1 MLKSFKVS
9 GFTSIIDPISIN
21 FMAPENRRIK
31 NTKYEDNFFENR
43 IAKSVVLF
51 GGNAT
56 GKTNILKAVNRIC
69 NIMKFGLNSIKNK
82 SELTEKYEL
91 EFVIN
96 KATYSYILEFSSE
109 KLIYEKLCKD
119 NKQIYEFKNDKLKF
133 ESKKDFETIFS
144 VVSKDTI
151 LYKLR
156 DNQIEDIDNLIKEVL
171 FVAFSEMINTFE
183 IISKVQR
190 ITFEKNKKEYIE
202 KHKDEVLEIVKILD
216 NSIDD
221 YDFVSL
227 DENNYV
233 LRIIRNSRFFILDME
248 SSGIKKIF
256 SIINVFLANLELDFN
271 SIMLIDE
278 LDSSISTT
286 SLIRLLNGFINSSI
300 NTKAQFIVTSHNPLI
315 FDTDMLSP
323 TQIYIVGKQDCKT
336 TIKCLDEFELRNDKR
351 KAYLNYLRGDY
362 E

>member
-9 GFTSIIDPISIN
+9 GFASIIDPISIN
-21 FMAPENRRIK
+21 FMATENRRIK

-56 GKTNILKAVNRIC
+56 GKTNILKAINRIC
-69 NIMKFGLNSIKNK
+69 YIMKFGLNSIKNK
-82 SELTEKYEL
+82 SELSERYEL
-91 EFVIN
+91 EFITN
-96 KATYSYILEFSSE
+96 KTIYSYILEFSSE
-109 KLIYEKLCKD
+109 KLIYEKLSK
-119 NKQIYEFKNDKLKF
+119 NNEQIYEFKNDKLT
-133 ESKKDFETIFS
+133 FETKKEFEAIFS
-144 VVSKDTI
+144 VISKDTI

-156 DNQIEDIDNLIKEVL
+156 DNQIEDINNLIREVL

-202 KHKDEVLEIVKILD
+202 KHKNEVLEIVKILD
-216 NSIDD
+216 NSVDD

-227 DENNYV
+227 DDNNYV
-233 LRIIRNSRFFILDME
+233 LRIIRNSQFFILDME

-300 NTKAQFIVTSHNPLI
+300 NTTAQFIVTSHNPLI

-323 TQIYIVGKQDCKT
+323 TQIYIVGKENCKT

>member
-56 GKTNILKAVNRIC
+56 GKTNILKAIYRIC
-69 NIMKFGLNSIKNK
+69 DIMKFGLNSIKNK
-82 SELTEKYEL
+82 TELTEKYEL
-91 EFVIN
+91 EFIIN
-96 KATYSYILEFSSE
+96 KALYSYILEFSSE
-109 KLIYEKLCKD
+109 KLIYEKLSK
-119 NKQIYEFKNDKLKF
+119 NNEQIYEFKNDKLTFK
-133 ESKKDFETIFS
+133 SKKDFEAIFS

-151 LYKLR
+151 LYKLS
-156 DNQIEDIDNLIKEVL
+156 DNKIEDINNVIRETNH
-171 FVAFSEMINTFE
+171 VAFSETINSFE
-183 IISKVQR
+183 VISKAR
-190 ITFEKNKKEYIE
+190 PIFFEKWQKEYFE
-202 KHKDEVLEIVKILD
+202 QFKDEVLEIVKILD

-221 YDFVSL
+221 YEFVLLS
-227 DENNYV
+227 DNNY
-233 LRIIRNSRFFILDME
+233 LLILIRNSKFFDLSME

-256 SIINVFLANLELDFN
+256 SIVGAILLNLKLNVN

-286 SLIRLLNGFINSSI
+286 SLIRLLNGFINSTI

-323 TQIYIVGKQDCKT
+323 LQIYIVGKQDCKT

>member
-69 NIMKFGLNSIKNK
+69 DIIRFGLNSIKNK
-82 SELTEKYEL
+82 TELTEKYEL
-91 EFVIN
+91 EFIIN
-96 KATYSYILEFSSE
+96 KALYSYILEFSSE
-109 KLIYEKLCKD
+109 KLIYEKLSK
-119 NKQIYEFKNDKLKF
+119 NNEQIYEFKNDKLTFK
-133 ESKKDFETIFS
+133 SKKEFEAIFS

-156 DNQIEDIDNLIKEVL
+156 DNQIEDINELVREVF
-171 FVAFSEMINTFE
+171 FVVFSETINTFE

-202 KHKDEVLEIVKILD
+202 KHKDEVLEIVRILD
-216 NSIDD
+216 GSIDD
-221 YDFVSL
+221 YDFVLL

-256 SIINVFLANLELDFN
+256 SIINVFLANLELDLN

>member
-56 GKTNILKAVNRIC
+56 GKTNILKAVNKIC
-69 NIMKFGLNSIKNK
+69 NIIQNGLNSNNANDIKNI
-82 SELTEKYEL
+82 EKYEI
-91 EFVIN
+91 EFLID
-96 KATYSYILEFSSE
+96 KSIYSYILEFSSE
-109 KLIYEKLCKD
+109 KLIYEKLSK
-119 NKQIYEFKNDKLKF
+119 NSEQIYEFKNDKLTFK
-133 ESKKDFETIFS
+133 SKKDFEAIFS

-151 LYKLR
+151 LYKLS
-156 DNQIEDIDNLIKEVL
+156 DNKVEDINNVIRETDN
-171 FVAFSEMINTFE
+171 VAFSETLNSFE
-183 IISKVQR
+183 VISN
-190 ITFEKNKKEYIE
+190 FEPIVFDEENREYF
-202 KHKDEVLEIVKILD
+202 KQHKDEILEIVKILD

-221 YDFVSL
+221 YCFFPF
-227 DENNYV
+227 NGGYV
-233 LRIIRNSRFFILDME
+233 LQFIRNFRGFFLDKE

-256 SIINVFLANLELDFN
+256 SLVKKIVSNLKLN
-271 SIMLIDE
+271 ASSIMLIDE

-315 FDTDMLSP
+315 FDTNMLSP
-323 TQIYIVGKQDCKT
+323 TQIYIVGKEDCKT